1 MATQRDMLAPR
12 EDVTDDLAALL
23 ARIEAQHAHKA
34 AAPKPPRK
42 SWRSGL
48 EARLA
53 EKDDEPAEFPAE
65 LESVERGEF
74 VKHYTTEEICAWINR
89 ACTETQQAS
98 ERARVL
104 CERMRRA

>member
-1 MATQRDMLAPR
+1 M
-12 EDVTDDLAALL
+12 TDDLTALL

-34 AAPKPPRK
+34 MAPKPPRK

-65 LESVERGEF
+65 LEAVERGEF
-74 VKHYTTEEICAWINR
+74 LKHYTTAEICAWINR

-104 CERMRRA
+104 CERMRRT

>member
-1 MATQRDMLAPR
+1 MLAPR
-12 EDVTDDLAALL
+12 EEVTDDLTALL

-34 AAPKPPRK
+34 AAPKLPRK

-48 EARLA
+48 EARLP

-74 VKHYTTEEICAWINR
+74 LQHYTTEEICAWINR
-89 ACTETQQAS
+89 ACAETQQAS

-104 CERMRRA
+104 CERMRRT

>member
-1 MATQRDMLAPR
+1 M
-12 EDVTDDLAALL
+12 TDDLAALL

-34 AAPKPPRK
+34 AAPKPPRR
-42 SWRSGL
+42 SWRSSL

-53 EKDDEPAEFPAE
+53 EKDDEPELAARPYPAE

-74 VKHYTTEEICAWINR
+74 LKHYTTEEICAWINR
-89 ACTETQQAS
+89 ACAETQQAS

-104 CERMRRA
+104 CERMRRT